1 MTTTTTTGAA
11 RVNAPIRLPG
21 DVAELLTTF
30 DLTLP
35 SLLTTSN
42 PKLAKTER
50 AGIARSVIHHALP
63 SRGLARAINPAT
75 VATTAPRGYVP
86 ALRDLAERT
95 GTVDVAMRHNGCMHA
110 TAGCVSACLAGSGH
124 AALSVS
130 VTAARGRRTLA
141 MVADPITYARAM
153 VFAIAAETARA
164 IRDGLPLAVR
174 LCGTDETPWFART
187 FPVFSADAVAIR
199 RRFGVDVA
207 TGDRLN
213 VAETFEPMGDRI
225 RLYEYL
231 KAGVDAPDGL
241 RAWIAAGWSDV
252 TASFAADRATACA
265 DAVAALRA
273 GFRVALPVALRRSDP
288 LPGRVVITP
297 TGRQAVAVRAVDG
310 DSTDARFM
318 DPAGVAVVLREK
330 RARGADRV
338 TADRFILPDAPV
350 VHLADGTVE
359 FIPD

>member
-1 MTTTTTTGAA
+1 MPTTTTTGAA
-11 RVNAPIRLPG
+11 RANAPIRLPG
-21 DVAELLTTF
+21 DVAGLLATF

-35 SLLTTSN
+35 GLLTTSN

-86 ALRDLAERT
+86 ALRALAERT
-95 GTVDVAMRHNGCMHA
+95 GMVGAALRHNGCMHA
-110 TAGCVSACLAGSGH
+110 TAGCIAGCLAGAGH
-124 AALSVS
+124 GGLSVS

-153 VFAIAAETARA
+153 VYAIAAETARA

-174 LCGTDETPWFART
+174 LNGTDEAPWFART
-187 FPVFSADAVAIR
+187 FPVTDADAVAIR

-213 VAETFEPMGDRI
+213 IAETFEPMGDRV

-241 RAWIAAGWSDV
+241 RAWMAAGWSDV
-252 TASFAADRATACA
+252 TASFAADRATACS
-265 DAVAALRA
+265 DAVAALIA

-288 LPGRVVITP
+288 LPGRVLITP
-297 TGRQAVAVRAVDG
+297 TGGKTAAVSVVDG
-310 DSTDARFM
+310 DATDARFD

-330 RARGADRV
+330 RARGADRESK
-338 TADRFILPDAPV
+338 DRFILPNAPLV
-350 VHLADGTVE
+350 RLADGVVQ
-359 FIPD
+359 FLPA